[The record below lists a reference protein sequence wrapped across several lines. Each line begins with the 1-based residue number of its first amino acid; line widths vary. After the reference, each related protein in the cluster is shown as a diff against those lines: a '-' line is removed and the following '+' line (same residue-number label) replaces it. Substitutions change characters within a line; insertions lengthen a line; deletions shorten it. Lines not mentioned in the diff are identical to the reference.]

1 MLMDRQFGFGPKNE
15 GSIPSEPIYNSY
27 MIRFLPS
34 SFIIISFKKNFISID
49 KLK

>member
-1 MLMDRQFGFGPKNE
+1 
-15 GSIPSEPIYNSY
+15 